1 MRIIVC
7 GAGQVGNNIARSLA
21 VEGNDVTVIDINEE
35 LIGKIASS
43 ADVRGIVGHASQPD
57 VLDRA
62 GAANCEMLIAVT
74 YADEVNMVA
83 CQVAHSVFEVPTKI
97 ARIRSQSYMNP
108 AWASLFARDRLP
120 IDIVISPEVEVARA
134 ITRRLEVPSAIEMI
148 PLADDKV
155 RLVAVRCDPDCP
167 VVNTPL
173 RQLTSMFPD
182 LHIVVVGIV
191 RGATAYVPTG
201 DDVLLVGDEVYFVSE
216 TSHVGRALLSFGHD
230 EPAHRRAVI
239 LGAGN
244 IGLFLAQQIEQETG
258 ISAKII
264 ELDKARAEFVAERL
278 TDTFV
283 LNGDAL
289 DPDILEE
296 ASVGTAD
303 SVIAVTDHDETNV
316 LSSLLAK
323 RAGCKRAITLINKTS
338 YTSLVNSLGIDAV
351 VSPRGITV
359 SSILQEVRRGRIRSV
374 HSLREGFGEIVEADA
389 LETSSLI
396 NRPLSEAQLPDGVI
410 LGALVREGK
419 VLIPRQ
425 DTVPRVG
432 DRVVLMAA
440 ASAIKAVEKMFAV
453 RLEYF

>member
-7 GAGQVGNNIARSLA
+7 GAGQVGFNIAHTLA
-21 VEGNDVTVIDINEE
+21 VEGNDVTVIDINAD
-35 LIGKIASS
+35 LIAKISGS
-43 ADVRGIVGHASQPD
+43 TDVRGIIGHASQPD
-57 VLDRA
+57 VLERA

-74 YADEVNMVA
+74 FADEVNMIA
-83 CQVAHSVFEVPTKI
+83 CQVAHSVFEVPTKV
-97 ARIRSQSYMNP
+97 ARIRSQSYLNP
-108 AWASLFARDRLP
+108 AWGNLFVRDRLP
-120 IDIVISPEVEVARA
+120 IDIIISPEIEVARA
-134 ITRRLEVPSAIEMI
+134 IGRRLEVPSALEMI

-155 RLVAVRCDPDCP
+155 RLIGVRCDRDCP
-167 VVNTPL
+167 IVNTPL
-173 RQLTSMFPD
+173 RQLTAMFPD

-191 RGATAYVPTG
+191 RASSAYVPTG
-201 DDVLLVGDEVYFVSE
+201 DDVMLVGDEVYFVTE
-216 TSHVGRALLSFGHD
+216 TSHVGRALSSFGHD

-244 IGLFLAQQIEQETG
+244 IGLFLAQRIEQETG

-264 ELDKARAEFVAERL
+264 ELDKARAEHAAERL
-278 TDTFV
+278 SDTVV

-289 DPDILEE
+289 DPDMLEE
-296 ASVGTAD
+296 ANVGAAD

-316 LSSLLAK
+316 LASLLAK
-323 RAGCKRAITLINKTS
+323 RAGCKRAITLINKNA
-338 YTSLVNSLGIDAV
+338 YTSLVNSLGIDVV

-396 NRPLSEAQLPDGVI
+396 NRPLKDARLPDGVI
-410 LGALVREGK
+410 IGALVRDGR
-419 VLIPRQ
+419 VLVPRQ
-425 DTVPRVG
+425 DTVPRAG

-440 ASAIKAVEKMFAV
+440 ASAIKAVEKIFAV